1 MKIGLALG
9 GGGITGGAFH
19 AGVISALYSVGGWD
33 ARTAEVIIGTS
44 AGSITA
50 TSLRVGLPPG
60 DFLKRQTGEAMSP
73 EGTTIIARV
82 GTPNRSF
89 QATSER
95 SLRPANP
102 DLLKAFARSPGSA
115 HLGKIAAAAL
125 PEGTVPTDTIEHNMN
140 ALCQNDWPQPH
151 PWITA
156 LRLSDGE
163 RVIFG
168 QPGSEPLPSIGS
180 AVAASCAIPGYF
192 APVKIDGD
200 RYVDGGMTSAC
211 NADALVGQGLDAV
224 IISAPMAV
232 HSGLRFAVDMPWRR
246 VIRRQVDREAA
257 ALRADGVDVFLF
269 APNQRDIE
277 AMGSNPMAT
286 GRESSVARTAYQ
298 STTQRIAETGRLMS
312 LLAGDSPR

>member
-125 PEGTVPTDTIEHNMN
+125 PEGTIPTDTIEHNMN

-156 LRLSDGE
+156 LR
-163 RVIFG
+163 
-168 QPGSEPLPSIGS
+168 
-180 AVAASCAIPGYF
+180 
-192 APVKIDGD
+192 
-200 RYVDGGMTSAC
+200 
-211 NADALVGQGLDAV
+211 
-224 IISAPMAV
+224 
-232 HSGLRFAVDMPWRR
+232 
-246 VIRRQVDREAA
+246 
-257 ALRADGVDVFLF
+257 
-269 APNQRDIE
+269 
-277 AMGSNPMAT
+277 
-286 GRESSVARTAYQ
+286 
-298 STTQRIAETGRLMS
+298 
-312 LLAGDSPR
+312 